1 MFTGVNPVFTPLI
14 NTVKEGEMVNII
26 QYSGD
31 EPDGVKV
38 LSEIPGERENNLK
51 VEDGGLKVPTPEPV
65 ENDSQKIQ
73 GGNGQGKSGSH
84 PLDEFLKGFEGALF

>member
-1 MFTGVNPVFTPLI
+1 MQLIFSKTRTGWIL
-14 NTVKEGEMVNII
+14 EESVNII

-31 EPDGVKV
+31 EADGVKV
-38 LSEIPGERENNLK
+38 FGQIPGERENNLK
-51 VEDGGLKVPTPEPV
+51 VEDGGLKVSLPEPV
-65 ENDSQKIQ
+65 EDDSQKIQ